1 MKMLPPFSQVPL
13 RPEQLEH
20 GLAASSNEEVPSVPI
35 TMIAADPADLESR
48 WGIRFDDSFDN
59 LDYVKVAVVQLQ
71 DGRWLTLLLHRGS
84 PVPGIELCAVDAS
97 PASYDAA
104 QTLVTMLSPHEI
116 IWWRPRRKALHIP
129 KSALY
134 CSEQC

>member
-1 MKMLPPFSQVPL
+1 MNTLRPFSQVRL
-13 RPEQLEH
+13 RPEQMEH

-71 DGRWLTLLLHRGS
+71 DGRRLTLLVHRGS
-84 PVPGIELCAVDAS
+84 SVPGIELCAVDAS

-104 QTLVTMLSPHEI
+104 QTLATLLRPHEI
-116 IWWRPRRKALHIP
+116 IWWRPPLGIAHG
-129 KSALY
+129 
-134 CSEQC
+134 

>member
-1 MKMLPPFSQVPL
+1 MNTLTPFSQIPL

-35 TMIAADPADLESR
+35 TMIAADPADLENR
-48 WGIRFDDSFDN
+48 WGLRFDDSFDN
-59 LDYVKVAVVQLQ
+59 LDYVMVAVVQLQ
-71 DGRWLTLLLHRGS
+71 AGPRLTLLLHRGS

-104 QTLVTMLSPHEI
+104 QMLLTMLSSREI
-116 IWWRPRRKALHIP
+116 IWRRPPAENTP
-129 KSALY
+129 
-134 CSEQC
+134 

>member
-1 MKMLPPFSQVPL
+1 MLPPFSQVPL

-20 GLAASSNEEVPSVPI
+20 GLAASSNEVVPSVPI
-35 TMIAADPADLESR
+35 TMIAADPTDLESR
-48 WGIRFDDSFDN
+48 WGTRFDDSFDN

-71 DGRWLTLLLHRGS
+71 DGQRLTLLFHRGS

-104 QTLVTMLSPHEI
+104 QTLATLLRPHEI
-116 IWWRPRRKALHIP
+116 IWWRPH
-129 KSALY
+129 
-134 CSEQC
+134 

>member
-1 MKMLPPFSQVPL
+1 MNTLPPFSQVPL
-13 RPEQLEH
+13 RPEQVEH
-20 GLAASSNEEVPSVPI
+20 GLAASSSEEVPSVPI

-59 LDYVKVAVVQLQ
+59 LDFVKVAVVQLQ
-71 DGRWLTLLLHRGS
+71 DGARLTLLLHRGS

-104 QTLVTMLSPHEI
+104 QTLVTMLGPLEI
-116 IWWRPRRKALHIP
+116 IWRRPPDDSIP
-129 KSALY
+129 
-134 CSEQC
+134 

>member
-1 MKMLPPFSQVPL
+1 MNTLTPFSQVLL
-13 RPEQLEH
+13 RPEQLER

-59 LDYVKVAVVQLQ
+59 LDYVKVAVLQLR
-71 DGRWLTLLLHRGS
+71 DGPRLTLLLHRGS

-97 PASYDAA
+97 TASYDAA

-116 IWWRPRRKALHIP
+116 YWRRPPEESTPQLHDHGT
-129 KSALY
+129 
-134 CSEQC
+134 QRTF

>member
-1 MKMLPPFSQVPL
+1 MNTLTPFSQVPL
-13 RPEQLEH
+13 QPEQLEH

-48 WGIRFDDSFDN
+48 RGIRFDDSFDN

-71 DGRWLTLLLHRGS
+71 DGPRLTLLRHRGS

-104 QTLVTMLSPHEI
+104 QTLVTMLGPLEI
-116 IWWRPRRKALHIP
+116 VWRRPPEASTP
-129 KSALY
+129 
-134 CSEQC
+134 

>member
-1 MKMLPPFSQVPL
+1 MNTPRPFSQVPL
-13 RPEQLEH
+13 RPERLEH

-35 TMIAADPADLESR
+35 TMIAADPAELESR

-59 LDYVKVAVVQLQ
+59 LDSVKVAVVQLR
-71 DGRWLTLLLHRGS
+71 DGPRLTLLVHHGS

-104 QTLVTMLSPHEI
+104 QTLVTMLSPRDI
-116 IWWRPRRKALHIP
+116 FWWRPPEERTSH
-129 KSALY
+129 S
-134 CSEQC
+134 

>member
-1 MKMLPPFSQVPL
+1 MNTLRPFSQVPL
-13 RPEQLEH
+13 RPEQVEH
-20 GLAASSNEEVPSVPI
+20 GLAASSSEEVPSVPI

-59 LDYVKVAVVQLQ
+59 LDFVKVAVVQLR
-71 DGRWLTLLLHRGS
+71 DGPRLTLLLHRGS

-104 QTLVTMLSPHEI
+104 QTLVTMLGPLEI
-116 IWWRPRRKALHIP
+116 ILRRPP
-129 KSALY
+129 EESTP
-134 CSEQC
+134 

>member
-1 MKMLPPFSQVPL
+1 MNTLPPFSQVPL
-13 RPEQLEH
+13 QPEQLEH
-20 GLAASSNEEVPSVPI
+20 GLAASSNEEAPCVPI
-35 TMIAADPADLESR
+35 TMTAADPAALESR
-48 WGIRFDDSFDN
+48 WGLRFDDSFDN

-71 DGRWLTLLLHRGS
+71 DGPRLTLLRHRGS

-116 IWWRPRRKALHIP
+116 IWWRPPEESTPH
-129 KSALY
+129 S
-134 CSEQC
+134 

>member
-1 MKMLPPFSQVPL
+1 
-13 RPEQLEH
+13 LER
-20 GLAASSNEEVPSVPI
+20 GLAASSNDEVPSVPI

-48 WGIRFDDSFDN
+48 WGICFEDSFDN

-71 DGRWLTLLLHRGS
+71 DGPRLTLLRHRGS

-104 QTLVTMLSPHEI
+104 QALVTMLSPHEI
-116 IWWRPRRKALHIP
+116 IWRRPP
-129 KSALY
+129 EESTP
-134 CSEQC
+134 